1 MKSRIKAVICVFSL
15 FLLLIASAYINSYY
29 KALEPALEALKN
41 AEYIEDDYLVF
52 DSEVDTEQT
61 KAGIIFYPG
70 GKVEYTAYAPLMEAC
85 AREGI
90 LCVLVKMPGNLAV
103 FDINA
108 AEGIQEQFQTVDK
121 WYMAGHSL
129 GGSMAASYISEH
141 PSEFNGLI
149 LLASYSTELLLDTD
163 LAVLSIY
170 GTEDQI
176 LNKDDYMKYK
186 TNLPANYVEEVIAG
200 GCHAYFGNYGEQEGD
215 GEANITAEHQQ
226 RLTVQ
231 AIINFVN

>member
-1 MKSRIKAVICVFSL
+1 MKSRIKAVICVLSM
-15 FLLLIASAYINSYY
+15 FLILVVSAYINSYY
-29 KALEPALEALKN
+29 KALEPALEALESV
-41 AEYIEDDYLVF
+41 EYIEDDNLVF
-52 DSEVDTEQT
+52 IPEFGMEEAKT
-61 KAGIIFYPG
+61 GIIFYPG

-90 LCVLVKMPGNLAV
+90 VCVLIKMPGNLAV

-108 AEGIQEQFQTVDK
+108 AEGIQEQYQTVDK

-129 GGSMAASYISEH
+129 GGSMAASYISRH
-141 PSEFNGLI
+141 SDEFKGII
-149 LLASYSTELLLDTD
+149 LLASYSTEALSNKELE
-163 LAVLSIY
+163 VLSIY

-186 TNLPANYVEEVIAG
+186 TNLQSNYVEEVIDG
-200 GCHAYFGNYGEQEGD
+200 GCHAYFGNYGEQKSD
-215 GEANITAEHQQ
+215 GEAKITAEQQQ

-231 AIINFVN
+231 AIKKFVN